1 LLERSCRTCDT
12 FFRSTEQCP
21 VDRIADFQAFV
32 AIVDKGSLTAAA
44 KQLGRSLQSISRS
57 LATLEGDLGVELI
70 ARTTRRSA
78 ATEAGLAF
86 YRRVGAALSEIEA
99 AKLETSNRRSE
110 PVGLL
115 RITCSTVFAPLYVV
129 PAVCAFL
136 ESHPKVDIDPRS
148 ISTSICP
155 TVTSIS
161 SAKASISPFGSA
173 SFPIRA
179 SKPGGWPIS
188 VALSSRHRIIS
199 PSMGDRRYQGILPGT
214 NALSARRRATAMR
227 GRSFSA
233 AGSRGREG
241 RGAVSLERGAGGQ
254 RGGGPG
260 AGHRQCALMAG
271 AGAGRSRRGRAR
283 LDPVRAA
290 AGARA
295 RRVASNQIVAG
306 QDPIIPQLSCRAPEG
321 RAPLNS
327 KRCGSTRSSARVIA
341 TEPQRPLDQ

>member
-1 LLERSCRTCDT
+1 
-12 FFRSTEQCP
+12 

-136 ESHPKVDIDPRS
+136 ESHPKVDIDLDMS
-148 ISTSICP
+148 DGYVDLISQGFDLAIRIGELP
-155 TVTSIS
+155 DS
-161 SAKASISPFGSA
+161 SLKARRLADLRRVVFAAPDYFAKHGRP
-173 SFPIRA
+173 
-179 SKPGGWPIS
+179 KVPGDLAGHQCL
-188 VALSSRHRIIS
+188 VR
-199 PSMGDRRYQGILPGT
+199 T
-214 NALSARRRATAMR
+214 SARDSDAWPFLVG
-227 GRSFSA
+227 GRLK
-233 AGSRGREG
+233 
-241 RGAVSLERGAGGQ
+241 AVKV
-254 RGGGPG
+254 
-260 AGHRQCALMAG
+260 
-271 AGAGRSRRGRAR
+271 AGRFRSSGA
-283 LDPVRAA
+283 LAVNEAAVQGLGIANAPLWQVRALVDR
-290 AGARA
+290 GVVELVLTRFEPP
-295 RRVASNQIVAG
+295 RVPVHAVWPATRLL
-306 QDPIIPQLSCRAPEG
+306 PAKTPQLSCRAPEG
-321 RAPLNS
+321 RAPLSS

-341 TEPQRPLDQ
+341 MEP